1 MQNYFQKNI
10 LIKNNQNIIIIEV
23 KQKNLKNMQHFPQF
37 YQFLFFNGLVF
48 SSSGTTNL
56 NRQNISENDCF
67 DKEFIFLKKLN
78 YLEDISQKIRTE
90 ISYTRDKIKI

>member
-1 MQNYFQKNI
+1 MEQMQNSFPKDI
-10 LIKNNQNIIIIEV
+10 IIKNNQNIIIIEV

-67 DKEFIFLKKLN
+67 DKELFFFK
-78 YLEDISQKIRTE
+78 E
-90 ISYTRDKIKI
+90 I